1 MLYSIHIDATQ
12 HSLCFFGKNSLFFNE
27 HCISSKKMLFSTQ
40 NSRLFSGQKTHKPLI
55 YKGKKANFKFALGVC
70 QSKELMIF

>member
-1 MLYSIHIDATQ
+1 MQ
-12 HSLCFFGKNSLFFNE
+12 N
-27 HCISSKKMLFSTQ
+27 CISTDSLQNLLVKFIMKSRDSLGVRYRFSTE
-40 NSRLFSGQKTHKPLI
+40 SAPPPLKMWSKTPKPLI

>member
-1 MLYSIHIDATQ
+1 MKSRD
-12 HSLCFFGKNSLFFNE
+12 SLGVRYR
-27 HCISSKKMLFSTQ
+27 FSTE
-40 NSRLFSGQKTHKPLI
+40 SAPPPLKMWSKTLKPLI

>member
-1 MLYSIHIDATQ
+1 MQNCISTE
-12 HSLCFFGKNSLFFNE
+12 SFGKIHNE
-27 HCISSKKMLFSTQ
+27 IK
-40 NSRLFSGQKTHKPLI
+40 RFSGCALQILYRISFPPLKMWSKTLKPLI

>member
-1 MLYSIHIDATQ
+1 CISTE
-12 HSLCFFGKNSLFFNE
+12 SFGKIHNE
-27 HCISSKKMLFSTQ
+27 IK
-40 NSRLFSGQKTHKPLI
+40 RFSGCALQILYRISFPPLKMWSKTLKPLI